1 MMHVRTLSGRIA
13 FQEPIAAHAATVRV
27 LVEDVTHAD
36 ARATVVAEVTIPLAQ
51 PLTAGQ
57 ALPFALDVPVE
68 GDAQGLNVRAHVDFS
83 GDGTIVSGDRVST
96 QAHPVLTRGAP
107 DSVEVIVERI

>member
-1 MMHVRTLSGRIA
+1 MDVRSLSGRIA
-13 FQEPIAAHAATVRV
+13 FREPIDAHAATVRV
-27 LVEDVTHAD
+27 LVEDVTLAD
-36 ARATVVAEVTIPLAQ
+36 ARATVVAETTIRLEHPLA
-51 PLTAGQ
+51 AGQ

-83 GDGTIVSGDRVST
+83 GDGTIASGDRVST

-107 DSVEVIVERI
+107 DSVEVVVERI